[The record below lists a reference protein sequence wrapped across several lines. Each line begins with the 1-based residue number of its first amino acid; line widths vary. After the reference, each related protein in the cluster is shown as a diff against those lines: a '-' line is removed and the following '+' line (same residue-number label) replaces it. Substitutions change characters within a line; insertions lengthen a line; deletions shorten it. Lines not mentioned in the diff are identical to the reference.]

1 MDVEIASCHAEPL
14 WKKLSGASG
23 RRHEEGQHRAD
34 TKRTR
39 ALRARRRPLVTKGRP
54 RRWLVVVA
62 REEDEIHAKLRRVL
76 AADRHARVIFDWR
89 ATAARNPPWVTRS
102 LRTHG
107 FAVIPAVGK
116 GRQNSHRA
124 AAAG

>member
-1 MDVEIASCHAEPL
+1 MSTETFVAGPGSNGRRALPESTELGRLRPILGMYVAIASCHA
-14 WKKLSGASG
+14 
-23 RRHEEGQHRAD
+23 
-34 TKRTR
+34 
-39 ALRARRRPLVTKGRP
+39 LVTKGRP
-54 RRWLVVVA
+54 RRWLVVLV

-76 AADRHARVIFDWR
+76 AADRDARVIFDWR

-102 LRTHG
+102 LRIHG